1 MRKSLS
7 ENRIAQP
14 TKDSTIV
21 VSRHYADNGT
31 YGLIPQ
37 LADKLPELAGP
48 CMAEKGLTYKA
59 TWEAW
64 APRPMTLH
72 SGDTWK
78 FDVKKPEEGLILFGG
93 ELGPIEVSTVIGSDN
108 FVRAKLFEKAEK
120 IRGYSHTLVSVASVA
135 AKAYHAERLAFKVL

>member
-1 MRKSLS
+1 MDIWTYGHIGR
-7 ENRIAQP
+7 AA
-14 TKDSTIV
+14 V
-21 VSRHYADNGT
+21 VSPPPGGDTGR
-31 YGLIPQ
+31 
-37 LADKLPELAGP
+37 LPELAGP

-120 IRGYSHTLVSVASVA
+120 IRGYSHTPVSVASVA
-135 AKAYHAERLAFKVL
+135 AKAYHAERLAFRVLKDTARSRAQFF